1 MARRVQVGDLAPD
14 FELPDQH
21 GQRVRLSD
29 VLSRAT
35 AVVLYFYPKDET
47 TGCTAQA
54 CEFRDQ
60 HADFATADA
69 VVIGVS
75 GDGVASHQRFADK
88 HRLPFTLLADE
99 GDHVRREYGV
109 PSTLGLIPGRVTYV
123 IDRERRVRDL
133 FSSQVRAKA
142 HIGRALQIISELA
155 QEKRPTSS

>member
-1 MARRVQVGDLAPD
+1 MAGRVQVGDLAPD
-14 FELPDQH
+14 FELPDQR
-21 GQRVRLSD
+21 GERVRLSD
-29 VLSRAT
+29 VVSRAS

-60 HADFATADA
+60 HAEFANADA

-75 GDGVASHQRFADK
+75 GDGVDSHRRFVEK

-99 GDHVRREYGV
+99 GDHVRRSYGV

-123 IDRERRVRDL
+123 IDRERRVRDM

-142 HIGRALQIISELA
+142 HIAHALQVIAELA
-155 QEKRPTSS
+155 RDKRSLD